1 MLFGS
6 KSKTKQVPVLTLRE
20 VVVFPSETKSLVIGR
35 PQSVANLLKADSA
48 DKSILLVMQRDADEK
63 NPKANGLHPV
73 GTIAKILQVLR
84 LPDNKYRV
92 LVRGVTRAAIENI
105 QVSELLWMASYSLLE
120 KSDGADEP
128 DTQVDVLMRLLKERF
143 EHLSTVD
150 SDIPSEMVK
159 AVQGQRDPSK
169 LSDTL
174 APRLCSDVLELQS
187 ILEMKSPAQRMQRL
201 IEIIQNKMEVLE
213 VDKRIQ
219 ERVKQQMDR
228 NQKEYYLNE
237 KMSAIQKELGEDEG
251 PSEFV
256 QLQEKI
262 SEAKM
267 PEEAHEKASREL
279 KRLKKMSPM
288 SAEATVSR
296 TYLDWMTGLPW
307 YKEAEENADLVHA
320 RTVLD
325 AEHYGL
331 EDVKERILEYLAV
344 RHVAPKGKSP
354 ILCLVGPPG
363 IGKTSLAKSIALAT
377 GRPYVRQALGGV
389 RDESEIRGH
398 RRTYIG
404 SLPGKILQTLKRAG
418 VMNPM
423 FLLDEIDKMSGD
435 YRHGD
440 PAAALLEAL
449 DPEQNDA
456 FRDHYIDTDY
466 DLSKVMFVCTAND
479 LRGIPGP
486 LQDRLEILEL
496 SSYTEPEKMEIAKRH
511 LIPKQLKQHGLTVED
526 VVFTEEGLVQMV
538 RGYTKEP
545 GVRSLER
552 QIAKICRKII
562 VHRLESPEQQADKE
576 HITPARLEHW
586 LGTHKYLDRKVLRG
600 AEIGVING
608 LAVTPWG
615 GELLEI
621 EVACFA
627 GKGEILLT
635 GRLGDWLKESARA
648 ALSCIRM
655 RAKRWGLED
664 DFYQTNDLHVHYPG
678 NPLKTD
684 GPSAGL
690 AMACAMLSSLTGKRL
705 RSDVAMTGEISLRGR
720 VLAIGG
726 VKEKLLAAHARGMK
740 LCFLPV
746 ENKANLD
753 DLPNFVLESMEVR
766 CVASIDEVLPFVFIQ
781 ENASD
786 DEKRNDLP

>member
-1 MLFGS
+1 MLFG
-6 KSKTKQVPVLTLRE
+6 KPKGLPVLALRD
-20 VVVFPSETKSLVIGR
+20 VVVFPFETKALVVAR
-35 PQSVANLLKADSA
+35 PNSVANLLKADSE
-48 DKSILLVMQRDADEK
+48 DKSMLLVMQKDAAQI
-63 NPKANGLHPV
+63 NPDPTDIHST
-73 GTIAKILQVLR
+73 GTLAKILQVLR

-92 LVRGVTRAAIENI
+92 LVRGEARVSVEKIER
-105 QVSELLWMASYSLLE
+105 QDLLWLGIHNQIE
-120 KSDGADEP
+120 EDKGTPKEN
-128 DTQVDVLMRLLKERF
+128 DVLMRLLQERF
-143 EHLSTVD
+143 EQLAAVD
-150 SDIPSEMVK
+150 SEIPAEMVK
-159 AVQGQRDPSK
+159 AIQGQKDARK

-174 APRLCSDVLELQS
+174 APRLCNQADELQS
-187 ILEMKSPAQRMQRL
+187 LLEIPSAHSRMQRL
-201 IEIIQNKMEVLE
+201 IEIIQDKMEVFE

-237 KMSAIQKELGEDEG
+237 KMNAIQKELGEDEG

-256 QLQEKI
+256 EIQEKI
-262 SEAKM
+262 TEANL
-267 PEEAHEKASREL
+267 PEEAHEKAVREL

-296 TYLDWMTGLPW
+296 TYLDWMTNLPW
-307 YKEAEENADLVHA
+307 YLEADEISDISHA
-320 RTVLD
+320 RAVLD

-331 EDVKERILEYLAV
+331 ETVKERILEYLAV
-344 RHVAPKGKSP
+344 RQVAPKGRSP
-354 ILCLVGPPG
+354 ILCLAGPPG
-363 IGKTSLAKSIALAT
+363 IGKTSLAKSIAAAT

-418 VMNPM
+418 VVNPI

-449 DPEQNDA
+449 DPEQNDS

-479 LRGIPGP
+479 LRAIPGP

-496 SSYTEPEKMEIAKRH
+496 SSYTEPEKIEIAVRH
-511 LIPKQLKQHGLTVED
+511 LIPKQLEQHGLVEAD
-526 VVFTEEGLVQMV
+526 VNFTRDALTKMI
-538 RGYTKEP
+538 RCYTKES
-545 GVRSLER
+545 GVRNLER
-552 QIAKICRKII
+552 QIGKVCRKII
-562 VHRLESPEQQADKE
+562 VQRLEDPSQKNHEE
-576 HITPARLEHW
+576 ITVERLERW
-586 LGTHKYLDRKVLRG
+586 LGTAKYLDREVLRD
-600 AEIGVING
+600 AEVGVING

-621 EVACFA
+621 EVASFD

-648 ALSCIRM
+648 ALSCLRS
-655 RAKRWGLED
+655 RADEWGLQP
-664 DFYQTNDLHVHYPG
+664 DFYQTKDVHVHYPG

-690 AMACAMLSSLTGKRL
+690 AMACAMLSSFTGRTL

-726 VKEKLLAAHARGMK
+726 VKEKLLAAHARGMQ
-740 LCFLPV
+740 LCFLPA

-753 DLPNFVLESMEVR
+753 ELPDFVRESMDIK
-766 CVASIDEVLPFVFIQ
+766 CVSSIDEVLPFVFNEQ
-781 ENASD
+781 KRSEA
-786 DEKRNDLP
+786 EKTIVLP

>member
-6 KSKTKQVPVLTLRE
+6 KPKVKQVPVLALRD
-20 VVVFPSETKSLVIGR
+20 VVVFPFETKGLVVGR
-35 PQSVANLLKADSA
+35 PQSVANLLKADST
-48 DKSILLVMQRDADEK
+48 DKSILLVMQKEATEIS
-63 NPKANGLHPV
+63 PKTSDLHTV
-73 GTIAKILQVLR
+73 GTLAKILQVLR

-92 LVRGVTRAAIENI
+92 LVRGESRVSLDKV
-105 QVSELLWMASYSLLE
+105 QVNELLWLSSFTTIE
-120 KSDGADEP
+120 ENRTSSSEIE
-128 DTQVDVLMRLLKERF
+128 VLVRVLQERF
-143 EHLSTVD
+143 EQLAAVD
-150 SDIPSEMVK
+150 TDIPSEMVK
-159 AVQGQRDPSK
+159 AIQAQKDPAK
-169 LSDTL
+169 LADTL
-174 APRLCSDVLELQS
+174 TPRLCTDPSELQS
-187 ILEMKSPAQRMQRL
+187 ILEVGSAEKRMQRL
-201 IEIIQNKMEVLE
+201 IEIIQHKMEVLE

-219 ERVKQQMDR
+219 DRVKSQMDR

-237 KMSAIQKELGEDEG
+237 KMSAIQKELGDDEG
-251 PSEFV
+251 PSEFA
-256 QLQEKI
+256 QLQEQIEKARLP
-262 SEAKM
+262 SEAN
-267 PEEAHEKASREL
+267 EKALREL

-296 TYLDWMTGLPW
+296 TYLDWMATLPW
-307 YKEAEENADLVHA
+307 YHAVEENKDLNHA
-320 RTVLD
+320 REVLD
-325 AEHYGL
+325 SEHYGL

-344 RHVAPKGKSP
+344 RQVAPEGKSP

-363 IGKTSLAKSIALAT
+363 IGKTSLAKSIASAT

-418 VMNPM
+418 AVNPM

-449 DPEQNDA
+449 DPEQNDT

-466 DLSKVMFVCTAND
+466 DLSNVMFVCTAND
-479 LRGIPGP
+479 LRGVPGP
-486 LQDRLEILEL
+486 LQDRLEILHL
-496 SSYTEPEKMEIAKRH
+496 SSYTEPEKMEIGFRH
-511 LIPKQLKQHGLTVED
+511 LIPKQLTQHGLTAED
-526 VVFTEEGLVQMV
+526 AVFSKESLVKII
-538 RGYTKEP
+538 RCYTKEP

-552 QIAKICRKII
+552 QIAKVCRKII
-562 VHRLESPEQQADKE
+562 VHRLENSDVETTLE
-576 HITPARLEHW
+576 NITALSLENW
-586 LGTHKYLDRKVLRG
+586 LGTPKYLDREVLRSS
-600 AEIGVING
+600 EVGVING

-621 EVACFA
+621 EVATFD
-627 GKGEILLT
+627 GKGEVQLT

-648 ALSCIRM
+648 ALSCLRM
-655 RAKRWGLED
+655 RAERLGLD
-664 DFYQTNDLHVHYPG
+664 ATFYQNKDLHVHYPG

-690 AMACAMLSSLTGKRL
+690 AMACAMLSALTERPL
-705 RSDVAMTGEISLRGR
+705 RSDIAMTGEISLRGR

-740 LCFLPV
+740 LCFLPI

-753 DLPNFVLESMEVR
+753 DLPQFVLDSMEIQ
-766 CVASIDEVLPFVFIQ
+766 CVSSIDEVLPFIFAK
-781 ENASD
+781 ENAVPT
-786 DEKRNDLP
+786 EKTIDLP

>member
-6 KSKTKQVPVLTLRE
+6 KPKVKQVPVLALRD
-20 VVVFPSETKSLVIGR
+20 VVVFPFETKGLVIGR

-48 DKSILLVMQRDADEK
+48 DKSILLVMQQEATEVS
-63 NPKANGLHPV
+63 PKISELHTV
-73 GTIAKILQVLR
+73 GTLAKILQVLR

-92 LVRGVTRAAIENI
+92 LVRGESRVSVDKI
-105 QVSELLWMASYSLLE
+105 QANELLWLSSFTSIE
-120 KSDGADEP
+120 EDVTSSSEI
-128 DTQVDVLMRLLKERF
+128 DVLVRVLQERF
-143 EHLSTVD
+143 EQLSAVD
-150 SDIPSEMVK
+150 TDIPSEMVK
-159 AVQGQRDPSK
+159 AIQGQKNPAK
-169 LSDTL
+169 LADTL
-174 APRLCSDVLELQS
+174 APRLCTDPTELQT
-187 ILEMKSPAQRMQRL
+187 ILEMGSAEVRMQRL
-201 IEIIQNKMEVLE
+201 IEIIQHKMEVLE

-219 ERVKQQMDR
+219 DRVKSQMDR

-237 KMSAIQKELGEDEG
+237 KMSAIQKELGDDDD
-251 PSEFV
+251 PSEIA
-256 QLQEKI
+256 QLQEQIEK
-262 SEAKM
+262 AQL
-267 PEEAHEKASREL
+267 PEEANEKALREL

-296 TYLDWMTGLPW
+296 TYLDWMATLPW
-307 YKEAEENADLVHA
+307 YHAVEENKDLNHA
-320 RTVLD
+320 REVLD
-325 AEHYGL
+325 SAHYGL

-344 RHVAPKGKSP
+344 RQVAPEGKSP

-363 IGKTSLAKSIALAT
+363 IGKTSLAKSIASAT

-418 VMNPM
+418 AVNPM

-449 DPEQNDA
+449 DPEQNDT

-466 DLSKVMFVCTAND
+466 DLSNVMFVCTAND
-479 LRGIPGP
+479 LRGVPGP
-486 LQDRLEILEL
+486 LQDRLEILHL
-496 SSYTEPEKMEIAKRH
+496 SSYTEPEKVEIGFRH
-511 LIPKQLKQHGLTVED
+511 LISKQLTQHGLTKED
-526 VVFTEEGLVQMV
+526 VVFTKESMV
-538 RGYTKEP
+538 KIIRCYTKEP

-552 QIAKICRKII
+552 QIAKVCRKII
-562 VHRLESPEQQADKE
+562 VHRLENSDIEATVE
-576 HITPARLEHW
+576 NITEVSVEEW
-586 LGTHKYLDRKVLRG
+586 LGTPKYLDREVLRSS
-600 AEIGVING
+600 EVGVING

-621 EVACFA
+621 EVATFD
-627 GKGEILLT
+627 GKGEVQLT

-648 ALSCIRM
+648 ALSCLRM
-655 RAKRWGLED
+655 RSERLGLAS
-664 DFYQTNDLHVHYPG
+664 DFYQKKDLHVHYPG

-690 AMACAMLSSLTGKRL
+690 AMACAMLSALTDRPL
-705 RSDVAMTGEISLRGR
+705 RSDIAMTGEISLRGR

-740 LCFLPV
+740 LCFLPI

-753 DLPNFVLESMEVR
+753 DLPQFVLDTMEIQ
-766 CVASIDEVLPFVFIQ
+766 CVSSIDEVLPFIFAK
-781 ENASD
+781 ENATPV
-786 DEKRNDLP
+786 EKTTDLP

>member
-1 MLFGS
+1 MLFG
-6 KSKTKQVPVLTLRE
+6 KPKGLPVLALRD
-20 VVVFPSETKSLVIGR
+20 VVVFPFETKALVVAR
-35 PQSVANLLKADSA
+35 PQSVANLLKADSE
-48 DKSILLVMQRDADEK
+48 DKSMLLVMQQDAVQV
-63 NPKANGLHPV
+63 NPTLSELHKV
-73 GTIAKILQVLR
+73 GTLAKILQVLR

-92 LVRGVTRAAIENI
+92 LVRGEAR
-105 QVSELLWMASYSLLE
+105 VSIDKLEQQDLLWLGSHTNIEVDQGTSKE
-120 KSDGADEP
+120 N
-128 DTQVDVLMRLLKERF
+128 DVLMQLLQERF
-143 EHLSTVD
+143 EQLAAVD
-150 SDIPSEMVK
+150 SEIPSEMVK
-159 AVQGQRDPSK
+159 AVQGQKDPRK
-169 LSDTL
+169 LADTL
-174 APRLCSDVLELQS
+174 APRLCNDATDLQNLLELPS
-187 ILEMKSPAQRMQRL
+187 AHQRMQRL
-201 IEIIQNKMEVLE
+201 IEVIQNKMEVFE

-219 ERVKQQMDR
+219 DRVKQQMDR

-237 KMSAIQKELGEDEG
+237 KMNAIQKELGEEDG

-256 QLQEKI
+256 EMQEKI
-262 SEAKM
+262 TESKL
-267 PEEAHEKASREL
+267 PEEAHDKAVREL

-296 TYLDWMTGLPW
+296 TYLDWMTNLPW
-307 YKEAEENADLVHA
+307 YKEAEENSDLQHA
-320 RTVLD
+320 REVLD

-344 RHVAPKGKSP
+344 RQVAPKGRSP
-354 ILCLVGPPG
+354 ILCLAGPPG
-363 IGKTSLAKSIALAT
+363 IGKTSLAKSIAAAT

-418 VMNPM
+418 VVNPI

-435 YRHGD
+435 FRHGD

-449 DPEQNDA
+449 DPEQNNS

-479 LRGIPGP
+479 LRAIPGP

-496 SSYTEPEKMEIAKRH
+496 SSYTEPEKLEIAIRH
-511 LIPKQLKQHGLTVED
+511 LIPKQIQQHGMEETD
-526 VVFTEEGLVQMV
+526 VAFTREALVKMV
-538 RGYTKEP
+538 RCYTKES
-545 GVRSLER
+545 GVRNLER
-552 QIAKICRKII
+552 QIAKVCRKII
-562 VHRLESPEQQADKE
+562 VQRLENPSEDPVSEQVTSE
-576 HITPARLEHW
+576 NVENW
-586 LGTHKYLDRKVLRG
+586 LGTPKFLDREVLRG
-600 AEIGVING
+600 PEVGVING

-621 EVACFA
+621 EVASFD

-655 RAKRWGLED
+655 RTEEYGLEP
-664 DFYQTNDLHVHYPG
+664 DFYQKQDIHVHYPG

-690 AMACAMLSSLTGKRL
+690 AMACAMLSALTGRPL
-705 RSDVAMTGEISLRGR
+705 RADVAMTGEISLRGR

-740 LCFLPV
+740 LCFLPI
-746 ENKANLD
+746 ENRSNLD
-753 DLPNFVLESMEVR
+753 DLPDFVTESMEIR
-766 CVASIDEVLPFVFIQ
+766 CVESIDEVLPFVFLQ
-781 ENASD
+781 EKGSEA
-786 DEKRNDLP
+786 EKTIVLP